1 MKEKVKMSAKEKI
14 LRMVMIALFCAL
26 AFAVM
31 PLFRINVMF
40 LTFDIKDAIITIGGL
55 LFGPAAA
62 LIISAVTALLE
73 FITIGDTGLYG
84 LLMDFVSSASFAVVA
99 ALIYRFRRDLLGAVI
114 GLLSA
119 VVAMTVFMLGMNL
132 IVAPLFAPE
141 VYTREA
147 VMAMLPTIILP
158 FNLTKAVLNAALVLI
173 LYKPVSIALRYA
185 RVKIAGAT
193 METKT
198 TADTKTNLLITIA
211 GLALVAASL
220 ILFFVIL
227 GGEAEWF
234 VNLWA
239 KE

>member
-1 MKEKVKMSAKEKI
+1 MKNNIRTSAKERI

-31 PLFRINVMF
+31 PLFRINVVF

-55 LFGPAAA
+55 LFGPLAAVV
-62 LIISAVTALLE
+62 ISAVTALLE
-73 FITIGDTGLYG
+73 FLTIGDTGVYG

-99 ALIYRFRRDLLGAVI
+99 ALIYRFRRDLLGAVV
-114 GLLSA
+114 GLLAAVFSMTAIMLCMNLLIVPLYTPGVTVA
-119 VVAMTVFMLGMNL
+119 VVAG
-132 IVAPLFAPE
+132 
-141 VYTREA
+141 
-147 VMAMLPTIILP
+147 MLPTLILP
-158 FNLTKAVLNAALVLI
+158 FNLTKAVLNAALVMI

-185 RVKIAGAT
+185 RVKIAGAS
-193 METKT
+193 METKIA
-198 TADTKTNLLITIA
+198 ADKKTNLLITIA
-211 GLALVAASL
+211 GVALVVASL

-239 KE
+239 K

>member
-1 MKEKVKMSAKEKI
+1 MKEKTKISAKDKV

-31 PLFRINVMF
+31 PLFRINVGF
-40 LTFDIKDAIITIGGL
+40 LTFDVKDTIITIGGL
-55 LFGPAAA
+55 LFGPWAAV
-62 LIISAVTALLE
+62 IISAVTALLE
-73 FITIGDTGLYG
+73 FITIGDTGFYG

-99 ALIYRFRRDLLGAVI
+99 GLVYRFRRDLVGAVI
-114 GLLSA
+114 SLLSA
-119 VVAMTVFMLGMNL
+119 VFSMTAIMLCMNL
-132 IVAPLFAPE
+132 LIVPL
-141 VYTREA
+141 YTPGVTVA
-147 VMAMLPTIILP
+147 TVAGMLPTLILP

-173 LYKPVSIALRYA
+173 LYKPVSVALRYA
-185 RVKIAGAT
+185 RVKIAGAN

-198 TADTKTNLLITIA
+198 SADIKTNLLITLS

-220 ILFFVIL
+220 ILFFVVL

-239 KE
+239 E

>member
-1 MKEKVKMSAKEKI
+1 MKNKIRMSAKERI

-31 PLFRINVMF
+31 PLFRINVVF

-55 LFGPAAA
+55 LFGPLAAVV
-62 LIISAVTALLE
+62 ISAVTALLE
-73 FITIGDTGLYG
+73 FVTIGDTGVYG

-114 GLLSA
+114 GLLAA
-119 VVAMTVFMLGMNL
+119 VFSMTAIMLCMNL
-132 IVAPLFAPE
+132 LIVPL
-141 VYTREA
+141 YTPGVTVA
-147 VMAMLPTIILP
+147 TVAGMLPTLLLP
-158 FNLTKAVLNAALVLI
+158 FNLTKAVLNAALVMI

-185 RVKIAGAT
+185 RVKIAGAQ
-193 METKT
+193 METKIA
-198 TADTKTNLLITIA
+198 ADKKTNLLITVA

-234 VNLWA
+234 INLWA
-239 KE
+239 K

>member
-1 MKEKVKMSAKEKI
+1 MKNKVSMSDRDRI

-31 PLFRINVMF
+31 PLFRINVGF

-55 LFGPAAA
+55 LFGPWAAV
-62 LIISAVTALLE
+62 IISAVTALLE
-73 FITIGDTGLYG
+73 FVTIGDTGFYG
-84 LLMDFVSSASFAVVA
+84 LLMDFVSSASFALVA

-114 GLLSA
+114 GLSAAIFSMTAVMLCMNLLIVPLYTPGVTMA
-119 VVAMTVFMLGMNL
+119 VVAG
-132 IVAPLFAPE
+132 
-141 VYTREA
+141 
-147 VMAMLPTIILP
+147 MLPTLILP

-185 RVKIAGAT
+185 RVKIAGAK
-193 METKT
+193 METKIA
-198 TADTKTNLLITIA
+198 ADTKTNVLITVA
-211 GLALVAASL
+211 GFALMAASL
-220 ILFFVIL
+220 ILFFFIL

-239 KE
+239 K

>member
-1 MKEKVKMSAKEKI
+1 MKNKIRMSAKERI

-31 PLFRINVMF
+31 PLFRINVVF

-55 LFGPAAA
+55 LFGPLAAVV
-62 LIISAVTALLE
+62 ISAVTALLE
-73 FITIGDTGLYG
+73 FVTIGDTGVYG

-114 GLLSA
+114 GLLAA
-119 VVAMTVFMLGMNL
+119 VFSMTAIMLCMNL
-132 IVAPLFAPE
+132 LIVPL
-141 VYTREA
+141 YTPGVTVA
-147 VMAMLPTIILP
+147 TVAGMLPTLILP
-158 FNLTKAVLNAALVLI
+158 FNLTKAVLNAALVMI

-185 RVKIAGAT
+185 RVKIAGAQ
-193 METKT
+193 METKIA
-198 TADTKTNLLITIA
+198 ADKKTNLLITVA

-239 KE
+239 K

>member
-1 MKEKVKMSAKEKI
+1 
-14 LRMVMIALFCAL
+14 MIALFCAL

-40 LTFDIKDAIITIGGL
+40 LTFDIKDAVITIGGL
-55 LFGPAAA
+55 LFGPWAA
-62 LIISAVTALLE
+62 LIICAVTALLE
-73 FITIGDTGLYG
+73 FITIGDTGVYG

-114 GLLSA
+114 GLSA
-119 VVAMTVFMLGMNL
+119 AVLTMTAVMLGMNL
-132 IVAPLFAPE
+132 VVAPLFAPE

-147 VMAMLPTIILP
+147 VTAMLPTLILP

-198 TADTKTNLLITIA
+198 TADAKTNLLVTLA
-211 GLALVAASL
+211 GLALVVASL

-239 KE
+239 

>member
-1 MKEKVKMSAKEKI
+1 MKKMSLSAKDKI

-40 LTFDIKDAIITIGGL
+40 LTFDIKDAVITIGGL
-55 LFGPAAA
+55 LFGPWAA
-62 LIISAVTALLE
+62 LIICAVTALLE
-73 FITIGDTGLYG
+73 FITIGDTGVYG

-114 GLLSA
+114 GLSA
-119 VVAMTVFMLGMNL
+119 AVLTMTAVMLGMNL
-132 IVAPLFAPE
+132 VVAPLFAPE

-147 VMAMLPTIILP
+147 VMAMLPTLILP

-198 TADTKTNLLITIA
+198 TADAKTNLLVTLA

-239 KE
+239 

>member
-1 MKEKVKMSAKEKI
+1 MKEKASLRTKERI

-31 PLFRINVMF
+31 PLFRINVGF

-55 LFGPAAA
+55 LFGPWAAV
-62 LIISAVTALLE
+62 IISAVTALLE
-73 FITIGDTGLYG
+73 FITIGDTGFYG

-99 ALIYRFRRDLLGAVI
+99 ALIYRLRRDLLGAVI
-114 GLLSA
+114 SLASSVFSMTA
-119 VVAMTVFMLGMNL
+119 VMLCMNL
-132 IVAPLFAPE
+132 LIVPL
-141 VYTREA
+141 YTPGVTIA
-147 VMAMLPTIILP
+147 TVAGMLPTLILP

-185 RVKIAGAT
+185 RVKIAGAS

-198 TADTKTNLLITIA
+198 TADVKTNLLITLV
-211 GLALVAASL
+211 GLALVAVSL
-220 ILFFVIL
+220 VLFFVVL

-239 KE
+239 D

>member
-1 MKEKVKMSAKEKI
+1 MKEKVKMSAKDKI

-31 PLFRINVMF
+31 PLFRINVIF

-55 LFGPAAA
+55 LFGPWAAV
-62 LIISAVTALLE
+62 IISAVTALLE
-73 FITIGDTGLYG
+73 FLTIGDTGFYG

-114 GLLSA
+114 ALVSA
-119 VVAMTVFMLGMNL
+119 IFSMTAVMLCMNL
-132 IVAPLFAPE
+132 LIVPL
-141 VYTREA
+141 YTPGVDVA
-147 VMAMLPTIILP
+147 TVAKMLPTLILP
-158 FNLTKAVLNAALVLI
+158 FNLTKAVLNAALVMI

-198 TADTKTNLLITIA
+198 AADAKTNLLITIA

-239 KE
+239 K